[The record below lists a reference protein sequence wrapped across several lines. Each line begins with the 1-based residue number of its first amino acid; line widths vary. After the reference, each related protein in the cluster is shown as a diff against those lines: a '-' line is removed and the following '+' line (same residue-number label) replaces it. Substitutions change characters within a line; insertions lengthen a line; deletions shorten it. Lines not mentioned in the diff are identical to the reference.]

1 MERTERQPSAII
13 VKLLH
18 FGNTQI
24 ISSYPDS
31 NLINLSQPA
40 STRSDFKAYRKRNVS
55 SWSYRPSKWSTD
67 VRAAVNRNLDVCSIP
82 AARDEMPRCSIG
94 KNCCSDYLKRVEV
107 VYAGVKLYLLCCI
120 AVKYNPLPVVCSAS
134 LGQES
139 CVGLALCQVPGL
151 SPKRKEEMI
160 RAGRKVCGVE
170 RTEGTCYPAVS
181 E

>member
-67 VRAAVNRNLDVCSIP
+67 VRTAVNRNLDVCSIP
-82 AARDEMPRCSIG
+82 AARDEIPRRSIG
-94 KNCCSDYLKRVEV
+94 KGCCGGYAKRICVVE
-107 VYAGVKLYLLCCI
+107 AD
-120 AVKYNPLPVVCSAS
+120 A
-134 LGQES
+134 
-139 CVGLALCQVPGL
+139 
-151 SPKRKEEMI
+151 
-160 RAGRKVCGVE
+160 
-170 RTEGTCYPAVS
+170 
-181 E
+181 